1 VKLREGV
8 SIMLFSSSKEKEEII
23 LSQQKEI
30 DELKRENAILKGIQS
45 AMPDPYYVRDMNYNV
60 ILWPEAMQKLT
71 GYSEK
76 EAKNIKCGDIFK
88 ASVCENCPTQDC
100 VMKREFLTNAMVDV
114 YDKTGKKLTTLV
126 SNAGVYDENGEP
138 IAAVEVVKDVT
149 NQQSLL
155 NKIGNNSEQLG
166 AISEQLAASTQE
178 VSSASISL
186 TNQANMVHDES
197 EKSLEDTEGVKVSSS
212 HGIDYAGEVE
222 TSMNGII
229 DSSKNTLETITDLKN
244 KSESIFSIIS
254 SIQAITAQTNL
265 LALNAAIEAARAGE
279 AGKGFAVVAD
289 EIRKLA
295 NNSDDASNEIK
306 KIVELIIELVSK
318 TVTMVEDSNE
328 KVVSGQEKVKKL
340 IEIISQIN
348 ESSVLLNNNMKIIK
362 TSSSET
368 KNISSDQTTALE
380 EVAKVSSEISEISQ
394 NLLSEFN
401 KFRYENM

>member
-1 VKLREGV
+1 MSYLRGV
-8 SIMLFSSSKEKEEII
+8 IIMHFFRENEKDEII
-23 LSQQKEI
+23 LKLQNEVEQ
-30 DELKRENAILKGIQS
+30 LKKENAILKGIQS
-45 AMPDPYYVRDMNYNV
+45 AMPDPYYVRDMDYNV

-71 GYSEK
+71 GYSEQ

-88 ASVCENCPTQDC
+88 ASVCEDCPTQKC
-100 VMKREFLTNAMVDV
+100 VMKREFLINAMVDV
-114 YDKTGKKLTTLV
+114 YNKTGKKLTTLV
-126 SNAGVYDENGEP
+126 SNAGVYDEKGESV
-138 IAAVEVVKDVT
+138 AAVEVVKDVT

-178 VSSASISL
+178 VSAASISL
-186 TNQANMVHDES
+186 TDQANTVHSES
-197 EKSLEDTEGVKVSSS
+197 EKSLDDTENVKVSSN

-222 TSMNGII
+222 MSMNEII
-229 DSSKNTLETITDLKN
+229 DSSKNTLHTITELKD

-318 TVTMVEDSNE
+318 TVTTVEDSNQ
-328 KVVSGQEKVKKL
+328 KVIEGQEKVKKL
-340 IEIISQIN
+340 IEIITQIN
-348 ESSVLLNNNMKIIK
+348 ESSILLNDNMKKIQM
-362 TSSSET
+362 SSNET
-368 KNISSDQTTALE
+368 KNISLDQTTALE
-380 EVAKVSSEISEISQ
+380 EIAKVSSEISEISQ